1 MTDTELLMPP
11 EAYLGYY
18 MKPGDCEKVYNWLE
32 NQRADGYVLS
42 LDMLAF
48 GGLVASRSGDTEPE
62 RFLERI
68 RRLKRIRSLNPEK
81 PIYAFNVI
89 RRASSTVN
97 SVGSR
102 ELWERLNAYFR
113 AIGAGLLHEARIIET
128 GIPDGYLR
136 EYKALRLRNH
146 TINQYAISLTSEK
159 VFDLLSLTMEDT
171 FDNGPQ
177 KEELKA
183 LNRRVESLSLE
194 ERVFIHNGADEAGQ
208 EMLSR
213 MIYPEFSTINVHY
226 DNDSTAGRIHD
237 FEDRIFKENVDSHL
251 KVCGFSENA
260 QSICHLVIS
269 GTDVEE
275 TVRKCSNIGNN
286 ICLLDVYWPNGGNPE
301 LIDRILESGNFP
313 KLIGYSAWNTAS
325 NSLGTALSILKIATS
340 GKADKNGLKSFLLE
354 RIADDMIYQ
363 RICRPVL
370 ELKLENVHGDI
381 FHVSDNEDLFKK
393 FINEMY
399 TPIVNRYFSKIK
411 SGDQT
416 ILTDHLSLSLPWD
429 RTFECLIETYS

>member
-1 MTDTELLMPP
+1 
-11 EAYLGYY
+11 
-18 MKPGDCEKVYNWLE
+18 
-32 NQRADGYVLS
+32 
-42 LDMLAF
+42 MLAF
-48 GGLVASRSGDTEPE
+48 GGLVASRSGDTKPE
-62 RFLERI
+62 QFLERI
-68 RRLKRIRSLNPEK
+68 RRLKRIRSQNPEK

-102 ELWERLNAYFR
+102 ELWECLNAYFR
-113 AIGAGLLHEARIIET
+113 AIGAGLLHEARTIET

-146 TINQYAISLTSEK
+146 KINRYAVELASEK

-177 KEELKA
+177 KEELMV
-183 LNRRVESLSLE
+183 LNYQVESLNLK

-213 MIYPEFSTINVHY
+213 MVYPEFLTINVHY
-226 DNDSTAGRIHD
+226 DNESTAQRIHD
-237 FEDRIFKENVDSHL
+237 FEDRAFKENVNSHL
-251 KVCGFSENA
+251 MACGFSKNA
-260 QSICHLVIS
+260 QSIYHLVIS

-275 TVRKCSNIGNN
+275 TVRKCSNIADN
-286 ICLLDVYWPNGGNPE
+286 IFLLDVYWPNGGNPE
-301 LIDRILESGNFP
+301 LVDRILESGNFP

-325 NSLGTALSILKIATS
+325 NSLGTALSILKIAAG
-340 GKADKNGLKSFLLE
+340 GKADKKGLKSFLLE

-370 ELKLENVHGDI
+370 ESQLESVHGDI
-381 FHVSDNEDLFKK
+381 FHVSDFEDLFRK
-393 FINEMY
+393 FIDETY
-399 TPIVNRYFSKIK
+399 TPIVNRYYSKIK
-411 SGDQT
+411 SGDQA